1 MLQKCF
7 LMTVFGCLLMT
18 MTCLNSEN
26 KFARETPVSAS
37 SPFEKARLKMVATQ
51 IYNRGIQDSL
61 VLKALRKVP
70 RHLFV
75 PTALQNQ
82 AYDDN
87 PLPIGRAQTISQ
99 PYIVAFMT
107 EQLNLNGTEKVL
119 EIGTGSGYQAAVL
132 GEIVQEVYS
141 IEIIE
146 SLGIQARNLL
156 KELGYQNIN
165 VRIGDGYE
173 GWPEQ
178 APFDA
183 IIVTAAPPHIPD
195 PLLKQL
201 KNGGRMILP
210 VGDFWQELILIQKEQ
225 DGSIKKSSVLPVR
238 FVPMRGKA
246 EKVKN

>member
-1 MLQKCF
+1 MA
-7 LMTVFGCLLMT
+7 
-18 MTCLNSEN
+18 CLNSEN
-26 KFARETPVSAS
+26 KFVREKPVSAS
-37 SPFEKARLKMVATQ
+37 SPFEKARLKMVETQ

-87 PLPIGRAQTISQ
+87 PLPIGQAQTISQ

-107 EQLNLNGTEKVL
+107 EQLNLKGTEKVL
-119 EIGTGSGYQAAVL
+119 EIGTGSGYQAAIL

-146 SLGIQARNLL
+146 SLGIQARELL
-156 KELGYQNIN
+156 KELGYRNIS

-173 GWPEQ
+173 GWPEK

-183 IIVTAAPPHIPD
+183 IIVTAAPAHIPES
-195 PLLKQL
+195 LLEQL
-201 KNGGRMILP
+201 KKGGRMILP

-246 EKVKN
+246 EEVKK